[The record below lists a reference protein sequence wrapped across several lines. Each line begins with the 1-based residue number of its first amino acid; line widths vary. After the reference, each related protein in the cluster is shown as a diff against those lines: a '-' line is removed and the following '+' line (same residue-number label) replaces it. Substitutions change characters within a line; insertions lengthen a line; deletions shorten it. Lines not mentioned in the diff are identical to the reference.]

1 MEAFLVSAAV
11 VAVGEI
17 GDKTQLLALL
27 LAARF
32 KRPAPIIAGILA
44 ATLLNHLLAAWIG
57 GWIRSAMDPQ
67 ILRWVLGASFL
78 AIAAWALVPDKLG
91 EKESAPLGRYGV
103 FAVTFVAFF
112 LAEIG
117 DKTQLATVA
126 LAARFDSLA
135 SVVAGTT
142 VGMLIADVP
151 AVLLGDKAAAKLP
164 LRAIRYVAAGLFATL
179 GVAVLAGFSM

>member
-57 GWIRSAMDPQ
+57 GWVS
-67 ILRWVLGASFL
+67 RWRLG
-78 AIAAWALVPDKLG
+78 PTRPKG
-91 EKESAPLGRYGV
+91 PGK
-103 FAVTFVAFF
+103 
-112 LAEIG
+112 
-117 DKTQLATVA
+117 
-126 LAARFDSLA
+126 
-135 SVVAGTT
+135 AGQ
-142 VGMLIADVP
+142 
-151 AVLLGDKAAAKLP
+151 
-164 LRAIRYVAAGLFATL
+164 
-179 GVAVLAGFSM
+179 